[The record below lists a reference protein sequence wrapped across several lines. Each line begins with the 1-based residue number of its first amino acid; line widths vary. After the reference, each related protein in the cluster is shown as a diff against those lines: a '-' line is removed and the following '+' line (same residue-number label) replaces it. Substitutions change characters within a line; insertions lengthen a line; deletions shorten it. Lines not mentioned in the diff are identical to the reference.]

1 MKEKIKKELM
11 NRVGTTWFDKFIY
24 VLKLVT
30 IIFSINITLS
40 LFMGFDDLA
49 NSYPRFLWVLA
60 GIIPAIYMVDVF
72 YRSTKGIKSLE
83 EFRIMN
89 ITSFILFCI
98 HTFIEVVIFRIFGFS
113 IDIYYLQI
121 LIFLMFSFVF
131 VELVSFMLMNIGKL
145 CPKINRVIEVLL
157 IPLFSFSGVVFSAN
171 QTSNRYLKL
180 FLKVNPITYIMKGFR
195 DSFVYKKWFL
205 DTPVR
210 FAFFMVVCIFLL
222 LVGFILNKIN
232 KKK

>member
-72 YRSTKGIKSLE
+72 YRSTKGINSLE

-98 HTFIEVVIFRIFGFS
+98 HTFIEVVEKVLKKAVMRATI
-113 IDIYYLQI
+113 I
-121 LIFLMFSFVF
+121 L
-131 VELVSFMLMNIGKL
+131 
-145 CPKINRVIEVLL
+145 
-157 IPLFSFSGVVFSAN
+157 SAA
-171 QTSNRYLKL
+171 QT
-180 FLKVNPITYIMKGFR
+180 T
-195 DSFVYKKWFL
+195 
-205 DTPVR
+205 
-210 FAFFMVVCIFLL
+210 AFNTRRKCL
-222 LVGFILNKIN
+222 
-232 KKK
+232 

>member
-83 EFRIMN
+83 
-89 ITSFILFCI
+89 
-98 HTFIEVVIFRIFGFS
+98 
-113 IDIYYLQI
+113 
-121 LIFLMFSFVF
+121 
-131 VELVSFMLMNIGKL
+131 
-145 CPKINRVIEVLL
+145 
-157 IPLFSFSGVVFSAN
+157 
-171 QTSNRYLKL
+171 
-180 FLKVNPITYIMKGFR
+180 
-195 DSFVYKKWFL
+195 
-205 DTPVR
+205 
-210 FAFFMVVCIFLL
+210 
-222 LVGFILNKIN
+222 
-232 KKK
+232 